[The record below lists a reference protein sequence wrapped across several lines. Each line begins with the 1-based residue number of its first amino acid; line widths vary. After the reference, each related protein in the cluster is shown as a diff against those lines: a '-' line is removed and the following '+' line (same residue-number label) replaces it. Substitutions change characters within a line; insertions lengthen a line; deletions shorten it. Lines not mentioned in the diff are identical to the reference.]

1 MTEFNYHFAKNL
13 AYLRK
18 HNNLTLE
25 QFSKEVGVSRSTLA
39 NYERGIRVPDLM
51 TASKLATFFNCSLD
65 DMVFNGMEI
74 DIKKL
79 KKIEKID
86 NAIESF
92 KNNDS
97 IIKTLESKKLK
108 LEQFTKDVPQQ
119 IEEIEQLLEIIKS
132 NEKKR
137 DYK

>member
-18 HNNLTLE
+18 QNNLTLE
-25 QFSKEVGVSRSTLA
+25 QFSKQVGVSRSTLA
-39 NYERGIRVPDLM
+39 NYERGIRIPDLM
-51 TASKLATFFNCSLD
+51 TAGKLATFFNCSLD

-86 NAIESF
+86 NAIENF